1 MCPPSS
7 GTGGSLLRQP
17 GRTREELYALGTL
30 GSRDGVN
37 RTQAGGY
44 GKIVE
49 LAEEYGLNLWFL
61 ETPKYER
68 MYADEDYQ
76 KLYTESL
83 SILRELQ
90 NGWTGDGTFQILC
103 AEELDFDTS
112 EADCYQ
118 DLIHLS
124 AEGRENYTKLLCE
137 KCKATE

>member
-1 MCPPSS
+1 MTANNEQLLTYPLNNKIVSS
-7 GTGGSLLRQP
+7 QFRDGGSLLRQP

-68 MYADEDYQ
+68 MYAVR
-76 KLYTESL
+76 L
-83 SILRELQ
+83 
-90 NGWTGDGTFQILC
+90 
-103 AEELDFDTS
+103 S
-112 EADCYQ
+112 EAVYRIPFHPAGAAKRLDRRRNIP
-118 DLIHLS
+118 DSLR
-124 AEGRENYTKLLCE
+124 GGVGF
-137 KCKATE
+137 